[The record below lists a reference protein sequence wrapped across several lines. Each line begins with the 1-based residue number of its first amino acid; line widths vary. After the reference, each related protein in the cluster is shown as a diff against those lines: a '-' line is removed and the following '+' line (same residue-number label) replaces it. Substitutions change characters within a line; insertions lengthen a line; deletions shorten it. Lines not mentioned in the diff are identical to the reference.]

1 MKNLFSN
8 IRFYIL
14 LFSVALSIGTLI
26 TSSTPYQ
33 LTQVFAFLAVGF
45 LYFALLIGPTT
56 YIFTWLPFR
65 GQMIKARRAIGVSA
79 FYFAFLHMLSA
90 LNYLGGITTILSL
103 PLQQQ
108 IPFMFGSIAL
118 DILFLMAITS
128 SDKAVRILTFP
139 KWKLLHRFV
148 YLAQIL
154 ITLHVFLVGKDFAH
168 KFSPIPILAYVAILL
183 LTTLQVLAFFK
194 HKQQQ
199 VPHAQT

>member
-14 LFSVALSIGTLI
+14 LFSISLSII
-26 TSSTPYQ
+26 TIIIPSTSYQ
-33 LTQVFAFLAVGF
+33 LTKIFAFFAVGF
-45 LYFALLIGPTT
+45 LYLALLVGPAT

-128 SDKAVRILTFP
+128 SDKAVRIMTFP
-139 KWKLLHRFV
+139 RWKFLHRFV
-148 YLAQIL
+148 YLAQVL
-154 ITLHVFLVGKDFAH
+154 IALHVFLIGKDFAQ
-168 KFSPIPILAYVAILL
+168 KFSPIPILTYIAILL
-183 LTTLQVLAFFK
+183 LTTLQILAIFK

-199 VPHAQT
+199 IPQIQT